1 MESAFFPFQAEPT
14 HLGGFGLA
22 GVNGAQ
28 CDIAGCCAGNSPQGL
43 YYAWHGIT
51 RFKDGVATVNL
62 FLNRASPWMAVD
74 SYVPYE
80 GKVVLH
86 NKLAHVALVRIPEW
100 VEADKIESFVND
112 HAVKP
117 VPAEHYLLFERL
129 KPGDQIRLQFPIRES
144 TRTYTIAGKPYTVS
158 FRASTVLDITPHD
171 DSPKVY
177 PMYRREYLKSDKAP
191 MKKVQRFVVDRI
203 IPLGVY

>member
-1 MESAFFPFQAEPT
+1 MRRISGGGTKNDALLKQY
-14 HLGGFGLA
+14 LGGFGLA

-28 CDIAGCCAGNSPQGL
+28 CDIAGCRAGNSPEGL

-51 RFKDGVATVNL
+51 RLKDGVATVNL
-62 FLNRASPWMAVD
+62 FLNRASPWMDVD

-117 VPAEHYLLFERL
+117 APAGHYLLFERL

-158 FRASTVLDITPHD
+158 FRASTVLT
-171 DSPKVY
+171 SRL
-177 PMYRREYLKSDKAP
+177 MTT
-191 MKKVQRFVVDRI
+191 VQRSTRCI
-203 IPLGVY
+203 GANTSSPTRPR